1 MNTGIVF
8 DPIFPFG
15 AVVALGVAL
24 FALTFVVYR
33 GVGSRISGFQ
43 AFVLLAFRLIGVAAV
58 VLLLLQPSCVE
69 PIQPPQIDRVTVLAI
84 DNSRSMA
91 QRDVEAGTRMDA
103 AKNLLRDAD
112 LLTLAD
118 APANPLIRM
127 FRFSET
133 ATPLAGAG
141 ELDASGPTTRIHSS
155 VSGILSSLRANE
167 GARAIVLF
175 SDGHD
180 FELVNPA
187 KTGLAT
193 RARQTP
199 IYAIPF
205 GRQGKVRDASVRITS
220 YLPYTYVKQ
229 KARITA
235 ALRLVGCELE
245 KLKVDLQREGK
256 VVQTQI
262 LQAGE
267 ESELPVTFEVTEP
280 AVGQYEYEIHVT
292 PLNGENDTENNSA
305 LTFLNVIDQ
314 QIQVLFVEGEPYW
327 DTTFLQRSL
336 MRNEKVNVDSI
347 TLYAEGKART
357 VRKVPNPQPLKIPG
371 TLEEWK
377 HYDIVV
383 LGRSVDKVIT
393 ANGIPILEQYVKTAG
408 GTVVFSRGRA
418 FGEHSARTDLEPV
431 TWGNTVS
438 EHIRLQVSREG
449 QQIAP
454 FRVLAA
460 EANDPDK
467 VPELIAARTVVEKK
481 PLAASLAATVGT
493 TNPGM
498 IHRQVGSGQVL
509 SIGVDGLWR
518 WGFNAKVEG
527 TNTLFDRFWDQMIL
541 WLMAGRDFLPAQ
553 KYSLRASTANVPL
566 GEKIYFRALSREAT
580 SGLRDIPLVI
590 RNRGQEI
597 ARTTLSSRGS
607 GSSDGDKLVGEFLPG
622 KAGKCEAVA
631 RFPDGSEQTARF
643 IVFDENL
650 EQIDVATDITYLR
663 KLCESSGGRLLKPE
677 ELGKFLRELSN
688 DRGESNPQTRLVSLW
703 DRVWVFWAIGLAFG
717 FDWFLRRRWGL
728 S

>member
-8 DPIFPFG
+8 DPILPFG
-15 AVVALGVAL
+15 AVIALGIVFVALTI
-24 FALTFVVYR
+24 FIYWQ
-33 GVGSRISGFQ
+33 VGSRVSRFQ
-43 AFVLLAFRLIGVAAV
+43 SLILLFLRLIGAVAV
-58 VLLLLQPSCVE
+58 VIVLLQPSRVE
-69 PIQPPQIDRVTVLAI
+69 PIPPPKIDRVTVLAI

-103 AKNLLRDAD
+103 AKHLLQDAE
-112 LLTLAD
+112 LLSLSG
-118 APANPLIRM
+118 APNNPLLRM

-133 ATPLAGAG
+133 ASPLSSGE
-141 ELDASGPTTRIHSS
+141 ELDTSGATTRIHSS
-155 VSGILSSLRANE
+155 VNGILASLRATE
-167 GARAIVLF
+167 GARAIVLL

-205 GRQGKVRDASVRITS
+205 GRQGKVRDASARITS

-229 KARITA
+229 KAKITA
-235 ALRLVGCELE
+235 SLRLVGCELE
-245 KLKVDLQREGK
+245 KLKVVLQREGK

-267 ESELPVTFEVTEP
+267 ESELPVTFEVSEP
-280 AVGQYEYEIHVT
+280 AVGQYEYEVHVA
-292 PLNGENDTENNSA
+292 PLNGETETENNSA

-357 VRKVPNPQPLKIPG
+357 VRKTPNPQSLKVP
-371 TLEEWK
+371 TKLEEWK
-377 HYDIVV
+377 HYDVVV

-393 ANGIPILEQYVKTAG
+393 PNGIAILEQYVKDGG

-418 FGEHSARTDLEPV
+418 FGEYSDRTDLEPV

-438 EHIRLQVSREG
+438 EHVRLKVTREG
-449 QQIAP
+449 QAIAP

-460 EANDPDK
+460 EAIDPDK
-467 VPELIAARTVVEKK
+467 APELIAARTVTEKK
-481 PLAASLAATVGT
+481 PLAAALAGT
-493 TNPGM
+493 DDRMNPGM
-498 IHRQVGSGQVL
+498 VHRQVGSGQVL
-509 SIGVDGLWR
+509 SVGVDGLWR

-541 WLMAGRDFLPAQ
+541 WLMAGRDFLPTQ
-553 KYSLRASTANVPL
+553 KFSLRASTANVPL
-566 GEKIYFRALSREAT
+566 GEKIYFRALARDAT
-580 SGLRDIPLVI
+580 PGLRDVPLVI
-590 RNRGQEI
+590 RNRGQEVT
-597 ARTTLSSRGS
+597 RTTLSASKT
-607 GSSDGDKLVGEFLPG
+607 SDDEKLVAEFVPG
-622 KAGKCEAVA
+622 KPGKYEAVA

-650 EQIDVATDITYLR
+650 EQIDVATDVTYLR

-677 ELGKFLRELSN
+677 ELAKFIRELSN
-688 DRGESNPQTRLVSLW
+688 DRGETSPQTRLVSVW
-703 DRVWVFWAIGLAFG
+703 DRVWVFWFIGLAFG
-717 FDWFLRRRWGL
+717 LDWFLRRRWGL